1 MIFLRDDDHHQS
13 GKTPNFVPS
22 PDASRKFLFNTNEH
36 FRKSAIAVTHSKQT
50 VAFLFN
56 TAERMKRSA
65 SAVTHSKSMTAQIS
79 IQYKWQLHDALP
91 LAKKVA
97 NSALRAPRA

>member
-1 MIFLRDDDHHQS
+1 MIFLRDEDHHQS
-13 GKTPNFVPS
+13 GKTPNIVPS
-22 PDASRKFLFNTNEH
+22 TEDSRKFFFYINDH
-36 FRKSAIAVTHSKQT
+36 FRKAPIAVTQSKQT

-56 TAERMKRSA
+56 TAEGMKRFA